1 MNLKHLLLVILFLAA
16 HLAQAQ
22 TTPATLQATSNVIL
36 DDGLDH
42 AEIAVKTYSTSHAIL
57 FGAKT
62 DYKVTGNIW
71 KTGNTVYASD
81 AGSYSYGAFS
91 MGYQANGGLFNFYDG
106 GLSTGKGSDVTWTPV
121 MTILRG
127 GKIGIGTT
135 SPTSPL
141 HVSAYAA
148 DIAKFS
154 ATSSGNSRI
163 SIANSAG
170 QMNIGIG
177 SSTTLAH
184 PYIWSGTGKFYIGIA
199 EGTPT
204 LFVQGMENGN
214 VGIGTTNPGTYKLAV
229 EGTIG
234 ARQVKVL
241 QSSFA
246 DYVFEDTYQL
256 PTLEEVEQYIK
267 ANKHLPEMPTA
278 AEVEKNGLNLGDNQ
292 VLLVK
297 KIEELT
303 LYIIDQQKQID
314 VLKKLVQQGQHS
326 SIISKQAP

>member
-1 MNLKHLLLVILFLAA
+1 MKTKHLFSLAILLLSIHFAKT
-16 HLAQAQ
+16 QT
-22 TTPATLQATSNVIL
+22 TTPATLEATSKVIL

-42 AEIAVKTYSTSHAIL
+42 AELAVKTYSTSHAIL

-81 AGSYSYGAFS
+81 AGAYSYGAFS

-106 GLSTGKGSDVTWTPV
+106 GLSTGKGSNVTWTPV

-163 SIANSAG
+163 SIANSVG

-234 ARQVKVL
+234 ARQVKVH
-241 QSSFA
+241 QNSFA
-246 DYVFEDTYQL
+246 DYVFEENYQL
-256 PTLEEVEQYIK
+256 PTLEEIEQYIK
-267 ANKHLPEMPTA
+267 TYKHLPEMPTA
-278 AEVEKNGLNLGDNQ
+278 AEVEKDGLNLGDNQ

-303 LYIIDQQKQID
+303 LYVIE
-314 VLKKLVQQGQHS
+314 LKKLIKDQQDQ
-326 SIISKQAP
+326 IDDLKTSKE